1 MKEQQFW
8 EDFEEEKVVINCKTE
23 EQAKQL
29 FEMFRER
36 NYMFGIINRIQQ
48 NEDTCWGVY
57 KEGTCYCFEG
67 NGVFYGDINEFKE
80 DSYNIVSFH
89 NVFNSKNE
97 PPTLDELKTGMV
109 LVSKDGRISMVLR
122 DTINGDIIS
131 GEIWKPL
138 EDVRMYG
145 TREDGSGF
153 DYDIIEV
160 WQPTGNRFFLGDSYC
175 IGETSLNTDNCI
187 LVWKYVEQ
195 PKRKKMTL
203 EEVEEELGYKIE
215 IIE

>member
-36 NYMFGIINRIQQ
+36 NYMFGAINRIQQ

-57 KEGTCYCFEG
+57 KEGICYCFER

-203 EEVEEELGYKIE
+203 EEVEEKLGYKIE